1 MPFSE
6 VLRRELANDRRPAR
20 VVLQVRCERRHPLLW
35 LVPSR
40 WGLVPVTRTSDEP
53 AENPQA
59 EVTELPVLGGRVV
72 RKTAGSQPGR
82 FTQRFHTEN
91 SEPGRPRTLQE
102 WQDDRPLPA
111 ASCPCYAEVVLSVL
125 DVKTWLS
132 SGLRSVT
139 YRRSVARV

>member
-1 MPFSE
+1 M
-6 VLRRELANDRRPAR
+6 
-20 VVLQVRCERRHPLLW
+20 RCERRHPLLW

-53 AENPQA
+53 LADAQAEV

-72 RKTAGSQPGR
+72 RKTAGPQPGR
-82 FTQRFHTEN
+82 FTQRFHTEYF
-91 SEPGRPRTLQE
+91 EPGRPRTLQE
-102 WQDDRPLPA
+102 WQDDRPLPI